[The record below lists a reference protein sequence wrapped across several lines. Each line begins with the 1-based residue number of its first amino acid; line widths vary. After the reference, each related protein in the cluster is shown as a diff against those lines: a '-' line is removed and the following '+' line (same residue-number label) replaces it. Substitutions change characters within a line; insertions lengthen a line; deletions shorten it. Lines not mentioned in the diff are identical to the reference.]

1 MAVCYP
7 PASIDDPRR
16 RGAMERK
23 QAIKTV
29 KDYRGYWDVI
39 IIGGGATGLGTAVDA
54 ASRGYRTLLLEQ
66 HDFSKGTSSRS
77 TKLVHGGVRYLRQG
91 NISLVLEALH
101 ERGLLAQNAP
111 HLVHNQSFIVPIY
124 DWWEGPFYGIGLK
137 VYDKLAGKLG
147 IQPSKNLSREETLE
161 RIPNIEPHG
170 LRGGVLYYDG
180 QFDDSRLAVDL
191 AQTAV
196 EQGGTVLN
204 YMRVEGLL
212 KTGDMVAGVAARDLE
227 NDTVYEINGRSVVNA
242 TGVFTDRVLHMD
254 DEDADPI
261 VTASQGTHLILDT
274 SFLPG
279 NDAIMVPQTTDGR
292 VLFAVPWHDRVV
304 VGTTDVPVEAPSLE
318 PSPLD
323 EEVEFIL
330 TNAAR
335 YMAKDPARADVLS
348 AFAGLRPLVAVGDED
363 ETSKL
368 SRDHT
373 VLVSA
378 SGLVTVTGGKWTTY
392 RKMAE
397 DVVDQA
403 ALVAGLVEK
412 PCRTEELRIHGWL
425 KQIDTNDPLHVYG
438 SDAPLL
444 REIATKKKKLAD
456 MLHPNL
462 PLSGVRVE
470 WAVKQEMARTV
481 EDVLARRTR
490 SLLLDARASIEV
502 APEVARLVA
511 KLLRKSRKWQ
521 KEQVEQYT
529 TLAKGYIL
537 E

>member
-1 MAVCYP
+1 M
-7 PASIDDPRR
+7 D
-16 RGAMERK
+16 RK
-23 QAIKTV
+23 QAFKTV
-29 KDYRGYWDVI
+29 KDFRGYWDVI
-39 IIGGGATGLGTAVDA
+39 VIGGGATGLGTAVDA
-54 ASRGYRTLLLEQ
+54 AARGYTTLLLEQ

-147 IQPSKNLSREETLE
+147 IQPSKNLSREETLD
-161 RIPNIEPHG
+161 RIPNIEPNE
-170 LRGGVLYYDG
+170 LRGGVLYFDG

-191 AQTAV
+191 ARTAV
-196 EQGGTVLN
+196 AQGGTVLN
-204 YMRVEGLL
+204 YMRVEGLR
-212 KTGDMVAGVAARDLE
+212 KTGGMVAGVTARDLE
-227 NDTVYEINGRSVVNA
+227 SDTVYEINGRSVVNA
-242 TGVFTDRVLHMD
+242 TGVFTDHVLQMD
-254 DEDADPI
+254 DEDAEPI
-261 VTASQGTHLILDT
+261 VTASQGTHIILDR

-279 NDAIMVPQTTDGR
+279 HDAIMVPQTSDGR
-292 VLFAVPWHDRVV
+292 VLFAVPWHGRVV
-304 VGTTDVPVEAPSLE
+304 VGTTDVPIDRPSLE
-318 PSPLD
+318 PRPLD

-335 YMAKDPARADVLS
+335 YMARDPLRADVLS
-348 AFAGLRPLVAVGDED
+348 AFAGLRPLVAVSDED

-397 DVVDQA
+397 DGVNQA
-403 ALVAGLVEK
+403 ILVAGLVER
-412 PCRTEELRIHGWL
+412 PCQTEQLRIHGWL
-425 KQIDTNDPLHVYG
+425 KQVDTDDPLHVYG
-438 SDAPLL
+438 SDAPML
-444 REIATKKKKLAD
+444 REMATKKPKLGE
-456 MLHPNL
+456 MLHANL

-470 WAVKQEMARTV
+470 WAVTQEMARTL

-490 SLLLDARASIEV
+490 SLLLDARASIEA
-502 APEVARLVA
+502 APEVARIMA
-511 KLLRKSRKWQ
+511 RLLRKNRKWQ
-521 KEQVEQYT
+521 KEQVEEYT
-529 TLAKGYIL
+529 ALAKGYIL